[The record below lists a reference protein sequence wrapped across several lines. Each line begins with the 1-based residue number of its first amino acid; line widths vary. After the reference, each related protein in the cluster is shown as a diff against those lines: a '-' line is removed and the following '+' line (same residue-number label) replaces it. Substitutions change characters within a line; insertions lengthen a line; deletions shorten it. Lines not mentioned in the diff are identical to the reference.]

1 MKLYFSLFVTAMLTI
16 GVSSTVGAQSARV
29 PSPIELM
36 CDGLYT
42 MFGTQAVNVAMKGVL
57 VVVGSSDA
65 QIYDLPGS
73 FGNYRTGMKMRISE
87 KNPARIFLDSAEG
100 RPVTASINRLNGEIS
115 VSRHASPGG
124 KMLEYFSGNCRNKR
138 QMF

>member
-1 MKLYFSLFVTAMLTI
+1 MKLYFSFSVAAMLTI
-16 GVSSTVGAQSARV
+16 GFSSTADAQSERA

-42 MFGTQAVNVAMKGVL
+42 MIGSQALNVSIKGVL
-57 VVVGSSDA
+57 VVVGSRDA
-65 QIYDLPGS
+65 QIYDLPAS
-73 FGNYRTGMKMRISE
+73 FGNYRTGMKMNISE
-87 KNPARIFLDSAEG
+87 RNPARIFLESAEG
-100 RPVTASINRLNGEIS
+100 RAVTASINRLNGEIS
-115 VSRHASPGG
+115 VSRHTSPGG